1 MFNLLMK
8 INSFRVLI
16 FFCLTL
22 SFAADAKVQY
32 SESNGTYKVYGHV
45 AGSMQLVTRYYT
57 GPMYLLLRIPG
68 KKVLRVDAG
77 RVYCETEKDALEM
90 VNELLSGTG
99 SIAYP
104 VPSGILEDTF
114 TFYCKK
120 QDYGSYS
127 YWFYNENF
135 PIEKPTPYVSCNIDI
150 PGAVDFGE
158 VSMGGGAILRT
169 LKGSATC
176 DAKTSVALSL
186 SGKNIINQQINIGDA
201 VVEYAFDNGKATATV
216 SAEKA
221 VTSYFDLDFTLKNT
235 GKAAGNKQAS
245 VVLNVEWY

>member
-22 SFAADAKVQY
+22 SFAACATTNIHY
-32 SESNGTYKVYGHV
+32 SESNGIYRVYGHV
-45 AGSMQLVTRYYT
+45 EGRMYSGSYNRFNEL
-57 GPMYLLLRIPG
+57 YLLIPG
-68 KKVLRVDAG
+68 LTSLKVPMG
-77 RVYCETEKDALEM
+77 SVYCRTEEDAFKK
-90 VNELLSGTG
+90 VNELLAGQG

-104 VPSGILEDTF
+104 GPVGAIDSTF
-114 TFYCKK
+114 TFFCQK
-120 QDYGSYS
+120 QQGSNAMWY
-127 YWFYNENF
+127 YLKNF
-135 PIEKPTPYVSCNIDI
+135 PKEPPTPYVSCNIDI

-221 VTSYFDLDFTLKNT
+221 VTSSFDLNFTLKNT

-245 VVLNVEWY
+245 VVLNTEWY